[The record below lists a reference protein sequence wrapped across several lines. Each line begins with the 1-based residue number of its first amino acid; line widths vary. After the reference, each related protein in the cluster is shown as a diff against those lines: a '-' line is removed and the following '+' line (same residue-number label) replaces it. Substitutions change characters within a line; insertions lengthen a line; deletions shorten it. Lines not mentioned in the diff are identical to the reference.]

1 MKSGGADRGPGNTEY
16 MGCRAGRGGVRVDQV
31 QEMNKI
37 NAEIE
42 QKQSWESP
50 VALKAQPV
58 STVLR

>member
-1 MKSGGADRGPGNTEY
+1 MALIGALEILSIWGAERGE
-16 MGCRAGRGGVRVDQV
+16 GGVRVDQV

>member
-1 MKSGGADRGPGNTEY
+1 MPSGA
-16 MGCRAGRGGVRVDQV
+16 RGGVRVDQV